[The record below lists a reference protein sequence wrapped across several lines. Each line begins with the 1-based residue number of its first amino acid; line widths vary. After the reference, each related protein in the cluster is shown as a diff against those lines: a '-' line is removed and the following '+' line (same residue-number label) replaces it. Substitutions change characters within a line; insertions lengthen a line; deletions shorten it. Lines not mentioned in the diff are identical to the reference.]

1 MEMGCNRKKFGVPG
15 QILRQIVPINGATYC
30 TKSLVKDIRH
40 TMSYTHSK
48 LQQDLN
54 NGLAIRL
61 KDLRA

>member
-1 MEMGCNRKKFGVPG
+1 MDNK
-15 QILRQIVPINGATYC
+15 L

-40 TMSYTHSK
+40 TKCNIHSK

>member
-1 MEMGCNRKKFGVPG
+1 MDNR
-15 QILRQIVPINGATYC
+15 L

-40 TMSYTHSK
+40 TRSYIHSK

-61 KDLRA
+61 KDLGA